1 MTVTQASEI
10 AAAEAAA
17 ERVVRTH
24 EALVEILRPG
34 VTAIEIDRFVGR
46 TLESLGCSSCFLGY
60 RVRGHPP
67 YPSHAC
73 ISVNDCIVHGTHLS
87 EREPLAEGDLLKVDV
102 GVRYRGF
109 IGDAAWTYSIGSQTE
124 LGRRLQACG
133 RESLRRGIDAMRAGR
148 PLVDWARAV
157 QEHVE
162 RTCGFHVV
170 RGLGGHGIGRSLHEP
185 PFISN
190 VVPSYP
196 GEWNEA
202 WKSFEP
208 GMLLAVEPM
217 IAVSSSETRTVGR
230 EWPIRTADG
239 SLSVHYEADV
249 LITPDGPR
257 NLTARLFDLPDVV
270 GH

>member
-1 MTVTQASEI
+1 MTITRAQDMTLAE
-10 AAAEAAA
+10 EAAA
-17 ERVVRTH
+17 RVVRIH
-24 EALVEILRPG
+24 EALVAMIRPG
-34 VTAIEIDRFVGR
+34 VTAIEVDRFVAQK
-46 TLESLGCSSCFLGY
+46 LDELGCSSCFLGY

-87 EREPLAEGDLLKVDV
+87 EREPFAPGDLLKIDI

-109 IGDAAWTYSIGSQTE
+109 IGDAAWTYSVGTQTE
-124 LGRRLQACG
+124 LGRRLQECG
-133 RESLRRGIDAMRAGR
+133 RESLRRGVQAMVAGR
-148 PLVDWARAV
+148 PLIDWAKAV
-157 QEHVE
+157 QSAVE
-162 RTCGFHVV
+162 IDAGFHLV

-196 GEWNEA
+196 GEWSEA
-202 WKSFEP
+202 WKPFEV

-217 IAVSSSETRTVGR
+217 IAVSTTEIRTSGR

-249 LITPDGPR
+249 LITADGPR
-257 NLTARLFDLPDVV
+257 NLTQGLFNLPDVV
-270 GH
+270 GA

>member
-1 MTVTQASEI
+1 VTITREQDVTLAV
-10 AAAEAAA
+10 EAAT
-17 ERVVRTH
+17 RVVRVH
-24 EALVEILRPG
+24 EALVEMLKPG
-34 VTAIEIDRFVGR
+34 VTAIEIDAFVGR
-46 TLESLGCSSCFLGY
+46 TLTALDCTSCFLGY
-60 RVRGHPP
+60 KARGHPP

-87 EREPLAEGDLLKVDV
+87 ERERLARGDLLKIDV

-109 IGDAAWTYSIGSQTE
+109 IGDAAWTYSIATQTE
-124 LGRRLQACG
+124 LGRRLQTCG
-133 RESLRRGIDAMRAGR
+133 RESLRLGVDAMVAGR

-157 QEHVE
+157 QSHVE
-162 RTCGFHVV
+162 GACGFHLV

-196 GEWNEA
+196 GEWSEA
-202 WKSFEP
+202 WKPFEP
-208 GMLLAVEPM
+208 GMLVAVEPM
-217 IAVSSSETRTVGR
+217 IAVSTSEIRTNGR

-249 LITPDGPR
+249 LVTNEGPR
-257 NLTARLFDLPDVV
+257 NLTAALFELPEVV
-270 GH
+270 GA